1 MKIKMSDIKK
11 TNNKNSFYGEKNTGE
26 NPNKKSFLAQVMSN
40 SIYSKSPSLPKYIKA
55 NPDNNY

>member
-11 TNNKNSFYGEKNTGE
+11 TYNKKSFYGEKNTGE
-26 NPNKKSFLAQVMSN
+26 NPNKNSFLAQVMSN

-55 NPDNNY
+55 NRENNY